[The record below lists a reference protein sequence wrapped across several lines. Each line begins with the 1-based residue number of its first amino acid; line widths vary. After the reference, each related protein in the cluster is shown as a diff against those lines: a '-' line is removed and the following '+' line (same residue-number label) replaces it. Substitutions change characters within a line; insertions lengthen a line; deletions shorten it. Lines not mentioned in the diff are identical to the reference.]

1 MKNRAALWAASVLL
15 LSVPAFAQRPEDRRP
30 NEQRC
35 EERHDEHGP
44 HAPRAN
50 QGRIPDPPPRRESR
64 SAPSEPERQEGG
76 RVNNLPHVTNDRW
89 HGHDKQPEALSH
101 RSSVRTRT
109 FRAFRAVLPV
119 QS

>member
-1 MKNRAALWAASVLL
+1 MKNRAALWAAS
-15 LSVPAFAQRPEDRRP
+15 EDRRP

-44 HAPRAN
+44 NAPHAN

-89 HGHDKQPEALSH
+89 HGHDKPNQRRYHIDHPFEH
-101 RSSVRTRT
+101 GR
-109 FRAFRAVLPV
+109 FEHFRAVLPV